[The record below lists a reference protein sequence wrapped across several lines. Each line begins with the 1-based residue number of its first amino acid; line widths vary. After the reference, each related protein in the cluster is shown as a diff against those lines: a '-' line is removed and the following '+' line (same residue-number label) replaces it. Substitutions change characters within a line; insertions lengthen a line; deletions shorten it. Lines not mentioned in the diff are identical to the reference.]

1 MEKQTKQP
9 LIDKAAL
16 QEAFGLSDYREN
28 PVTSETIIPDK
39 QTTPTV
45 STTPGTAT
53 KQTADKCHSFEEY
66 RQTFLKVPRLT
77 DRKPVFVSASTRE
90 RLDRIVR
97 QLGDRKMSV
106 SGLIENLALHHLK
119 TYGEDIDQWR
129 KQ

>member
-1 MEKQTKQP
+1 MKNQTKQP

-16 QEAFGLSDYREN
+16 QEALGLSGYQEN
-28 PVTSETIIPDK
+28 PLTTETTIPDK
-39 QTTPTV
+39 QTTPTI
-45 STTPGTAT
+45 STITGAST
-53 KQTADKCHSFEEY
+53 KQTADKHFSFEEY
-66 RQTFLKVPRLT
+66 HQNFLKVPRLT

-106 SGLIENLALHHLK
+106 SGLIENLALQHLK
-119 TYGEDIDQWR
+119 TYGEDIEQWR